1 MLFINNLLSYILFL
15 PLLGSFLLMTF
26 PSSNKLL
33 LKQSALT
40 ISFITFLISLLT
52 WVFFNKSIGTFQFVN
67 KFFWIPILNLNF
79 PLGVDGISLFFLLL
93 TTLLIPLCL
102 LTSWDTVKTDI
113 KKYLIL
119 FLVMEFFLI
128 GVFCVLDLL
137 LFYIFFES
145 VLIPMFL
152 IVGVCGSRERKI
164 RAAYQFF
171 VYTLIGSVLMLL
183 AILYIYYQTGTTDVQ
198 VLTTINFD
206 FNTQIILWL
215 AFFASLAVKVPMVPS
230 HIWLPEF
237 LLLGVLRRLL
247 CGSHFWIC

>member
-1 MLFINNLLSYILFL
+1 MSFVNNLLSYILFL
-15 PLLGSFLLMTF
+15 PLLGSILLSIF
-26 PSSNKLL
+26 PSYNKLL
-33 LKQSALT
+33 LKQFTLA
-40 ISFITFLISLLT
+40 ISCLTFLLSLVV

-102 LTSWDTVKTDI
+102 LTSWDTVKTDT

-128 GVFCVLDLL
+128 GVFCILDLL

-152 IVGVCGSRERKI
+152 IIGIWGSRERKI
-164 RAAYQFF
+164 RAAYFF
-171 VYTLIGSVLMLL
+171 S
-183 AILYIYYQTGTTDVQ
+183 YIRY
-198 VLTTINFD
+198 
-206 FNTQIILWL
+206 
-215 AFFASLAVKVPMVPS
+215 
-230 HIWLPEF
+230 
-237 LLLGVLRRLL
+237 
-247 CGSHFWIC
+247 